1 MAKQM
6 AVIERFRCA
15 VEFDHTP
22 NEEEIKLINEICEV
36 DTVEEGL
43 RRLRSNAQYLS
54 HDGLT
59 LLASC
64 AA

>member
-22 NEEEIKLINEICEV
+22 NKEEIKLINEVCEA

-43 RRLRSNAQYLS
+43 RQLQTS
-54 HDGLT
+54 
-59 LLASC
+59 
-64 AA
+64 